1 MLEEEIDFTITGS
14 LENFLTA
21 RDDKVL
27 SALYEAEDKKWAS
40 RIVFRKLAKRLFQ
53 FEHYHPAELKEQVIE
68 CLRQE
73 GIETLFLQSSPYL
86 SMLSPEEQSP
96 QTPLLLKN
104 MVLGKS
110 KYLPIQKV
118 SLLLEQYHRTANVQY
133 LYCEPSDYPK
143 ACEVLVPLLLETEFI

>member
-1 MLEEEIDFTITGS
+1 MRKITGS
-14 LENFLTA
+14 LENFLRA

-27 SALYEAEDKKWAS
+27 SALYQAHDKKWAS

-53 FEHYHPAELKEQVIE
+53 FEHSHPPELKKQVIA
-68 CLRQE
+68 CLKQAN
-73 GIETLFLQSSPYL
+73 IDTLYLQSSPYL

-96 QTPLLLKN
+96 QTSLLLKN
-104 MVLGKS
+104 TVFGKS
-110 KYLPIQKV
+110 QYLPIQKV

-143 ACEVLVPLLLETEFI
+143 ACEVLVPFLETAFI